1 MTRDGCRL
9 PLVLLSALLCAPAVL
24 GAERAAGP
32 AKMSLRALKHGN
44 DTFIRSGF
52 TAQEDVVVK
61 VGIGRNGHFNFQGAS
76 LVPAAAG
83 MGEKDLAGGKMIH
96 ANGDDATP
104 WNINGT
110 YIGANHGCAA
120 VLELTCAGHGKK
132 TADLGSAWE
141 DGAGTTFYLIKIL
154 DEDRLWF
161 LSENS
166 GKGDIWRFKTSVEG
180 SSLKGKTRG
189 GRLAFSK
196 SALTQL
202 IPACRIKKQQ
212 YLVNG
217 KTRLEDDRPAA
228 CESFDMVEDYDI
240 INPASLLQDIIKH
253 PGKERNFVAEPLEAV
268 INNHIVYRFH
278 PNGAN
283 VITTTSKALQD
294 FEMGYMGFIQSAR
307 LTKGSYDTQEYYIP
321 KTLAFTQD
329 GTSYDF
335 KAIQNYET
343 PPKTPLQFAA
353 ASKNIEDPENL
364 PERFIQFLC
373 RKENGKTMREVGY
386 ALGYS
391 LIHGLT
397 RPKERAKNAGTAI
410 SLNVTTKSYPHAV
423 DSKMGHIP
431 AGTQFECTAYRHY
444 FCPELQKNATCFYWH
459 EENGETVFYAD
470 YHKAVE
476 RDVLRLPAKLAG
488 KALTV
493 VEKTPSLTLRADR
506 GAGGVVVSVTG
517 DYGYAVFKMK

>member
-1 MTRDGCRL
+1 
-9 PLVLLSALLCAPAVL
+9 
-24 GAERAAGP
+24 
-32 AKMSLRALKHGN
+32 MSLRVLKHDG

-76 LVPAAAG
+76 LIPAGAG
-83 MGEKDLAGGKMIH
+83 MGEKDLASGKVIH

-110 YIGANHGCAA
+110 YIGANHGCSA

-132 TADLGSAWE
+132 TADLGSPWE
-141 DGAGTTFYLIKIL
+141 DISGATFYLIKIL
-154 DEDRLWF
+154 DEDHLWF

-166 GKGDIWRFKTSVEG
+166 AKGDIWKFKTSITG
-180 SSLKGKTRG
+180 SSLKGKARG
-189 GRLAFSK
+189 GSLTFSK
-196 SALTQL
+196 CVLTQL
-202 IPACRIKKQQ
+202 IPACRIKKRQ
-212 YLVNG
+212 YLING
-217 KTRLEDDRPAA
+217 KTRLDDDRPAA

-253 PGKERNFVAEPLEAV
+253 PGKERNFVADHLEGV
-268 INNHIVYRFH
+268 INNHIVYRFY

-321 KTLAFTQD
+321 KTRPFTQD
-329 GTSYDF
+329 GISYDF
-335 KAIQNYET
+335 RAIQDYDA
-343 PPKTPLQFAA
+343 PPKSPLHFAA
-353 ASKNIEDPENL
+353 ANKNVADPENL
-364 PERFIQFLC
+364 PDRFIQFLC
-373 RKENGKTMREVGY
+373 RNQNGKSVRAVGY
-386 ALGYS
+386 AMGYS

-397 RPKERAKNAGTAI
+397 RPTERAKNAGMAINLHTTA
-410 SLNVTTKSYPHAV
+410 KSYPHAI
-423 DSKMGHIP
+423 DAKMGRTIP
-431 AGTQFECTAYRHY
+431 AGTQFECTTYRHY

-476 RDVLRLPAKLAG
+476 RDVLKLPPKLAG
-488 KALTV
+488 KPVTV
-493 VEKTPSLTLRADR
+493 VEKTPSVTLRTDR
-506 GAGGVVVSVTG
+506 GAVAVSVAG
-517 DYGYAVFKMK
+517 DYGYVVFMVK